1 MPIPPLRHICSS
13 FRAVR
18 CRINYHLL
26 AVLVLLISY
35 TAFYSSLQSY
45 GLILII
51 FQPLRYTASKLI
63 WILLVGAKGIEP
75 LTNSLKDYCSNRLSY
90 APTFFISFL
99 IFYKYYNIIFKN
111 CQNFWLVENVGFEPR
126 LFLPR
131 KACYLYTTCSK

>member
-13 FRAVR
+13 FRVVR

-51 FQPLRYTASKLI
+51 FQPLRYTASKLM

-75 LTNSLKDYCSNRLSY
+75 LTNSLKDYCSNRLIY

-99 IFYKYYNIIFKN
+99 IFYKYYNIYFLKN
-111 CQNFWLVENVGFEPR
+111 QVGRRGWTRTSGFNFMRVAR
-126 LFLPR
+126 
-131 KACYLYTTCSK
+131 